1 MSKVNL
7 RFRLILLLALL
18 LIAIVPLNM
27 VLANSPEPVGDER
40 PVTVMT
46 RNLYLGADL
55 APIFQAIAEAIVTN
69 NPEPIGQATFQV
81 YQNALNSNIP
91 GRASVIAHEIA
102 SNQPELVGL
111 QEVVAW
117 SGPLGSADFL
127 PLLLDALKAEG
138 ASYEAIAEAPG
149 FGYALPIAPGTTIGL
164 QVRDVLLART
174 DLPTSRLKLSNIQT
188 GQYEA
193 RVIFPLPDGTQI
205 EIPRQWASVDVK
217 IRGKSFRFITTH
229 LESIEPP
236 MIPVNVRYLQAQEL
250 LAGPAATELPVVVLG
265 DFNSEPGAVGDAA
278 QFFIE
283 AGFVDSRQA
292 AFPGQPGYTCCHPA
306 DLSDQNSTLEEQID
320 LILARGD
327 FSVAAI
333 DITGDAPEDF
343 AQIGKW
349 PSDHAGVVA
358 TLLVPKHPD

>member
-1 MSKVNL
+1 MSKINL
-7 RFRLILLLALL
+7 QFRFILLLAVL

-27 VLANSPEPVGDER
+27 VLANSPEPVREDR

-55 APIFQAIAEAIVTN
+55 TPIFQAIGTGD
-69 NPEPIGQATFQV
+69 PTLIGQATFQV

-127 PLLLDALKAEG
+127 PLLLEALKDEG
-138 ASYEAIAEAPG
+138 ASYEAIAVAPG
-149 FGYALPIAPGTTIGL
+149 FGYELPVAPGATIGL
-164 QVRDVLLART
+164 EVRDVLLART
-174 DLPTSRLKLSNIQT
+174 DLRTSRSKLSNIQT

-193 RVIFPLPDGTQI
+193 RVTFPLPDGTRI

-229 LESIEPP
+229 LESIGPP
-236 MIPVNVRYLQAQEL
+236 MFPINVRYLQAQEL
-250 LAGPAATELPVVVLG
+250 LAGPAATELPVVLLG
-265 DFNSEPGAVGDAA
+265 DINTEPGVAGDAA
-278 QFFIE
+278 QLFIE
-283 AGFVDSRQA
+283 AGFVDSWQA
-292 AFPGQPGYTCCHPA
+292 AYPDQPGYTCCHPA
-306 DLSDQNSTLEEQID
+306 DLSDRNSTLEEQID
-320 LILARGD
+320 LILTRGD

-333 DITGDAPEDF
+333 DILGDAPEDF
-343 AQIGKW
+343 DQIGKW